1 MSGNRPLCAGQPTL
15 WRLGPTE
22 IVDLGGVVGLAGYAT
37 LAWTSHGFA
46 GEPGLAGFFG
56 VLAWVSLPWLFVFAC
71 FRHCPHALP
80 VGRLVLWA
88 VLFRSCGLFGIPLFE
103 DDWFR
108 YLWDGYRFVEAGTPY
123 GWPPAASFLDA
134 DVPVAMQRV
143 LDQVNYPDVPTIYGP
158 TTQYVFG
165 LGYLISPGS
174 LVPLQLLLVAADIVL
189 IRMLLSVA
197 APGFVL
203 LYAWCPLVVK
213 EIAFTAHPDGLAV
226 CLAFAAVL
234 LRQREF
240 AVAAAACLAL
250 AVGAKVFALL
260 LAPFVLART
269 PPRAWIAFVGVIALL
284 YLPFVIQGSTDL
296 PTLALFATT
305 WEFNAALYGVVSEWL
320 APDAARLLLGG
331 VLLAFGATYW
341 VHHLRQAPGQIPR
354 GDWIFGAFLL
364 AAPVINP
371 WYALW
376 FLPFAV
382 VYPSRWAWTAS
393 SVLLLAYLTGVNLD
407 NAELD
412 PFVQPWWVRPLEF
425 GATLG
430 ALGLDLR
437 RQRSFASPRRADPH
451 DQR

>member
-1 MSGNRPLCAGQPTL
+1 M
-15 WRLGPTE
+15 
-22 IVDLGGVVGLAGYAT
+22 VGLAGYAT

-71 FRHCPHALP
+71 FRHYPGALP

-143 LDQVNYPDVPTIYGP
+143 LDQVNYPDIPTIYGP

-174 LVPLQLLLVAADIVL
+174 LVPVQLLLVAADIVL

-197 APGFVL
+197 APGLVL

-234 LRQREF
+234 LRRRELF
-240 AVAAAACLAL
+240 VASGVCLAV
-250 AVGAKVFALL
+250 AVGAKIFALL
-260 LAPFVLART
+260 LVPFVLARAPART
-269 PPRAWIAFVGVIALL
+269 WLAFATVLALL
-284 YLPFVIQGSTDL
+284 YLPFVLQGGTDL
-296 PTLALFATT
+296 PTLAFFATT
-305 WEFNAALYGVVSEWL
+305 WEFNPALYALLAPWLSPAGARLALGAALLVLGTAYGL
-320 APDAARLLLGG
+320 H
-331 VLLAFGATYW
+331 Y
-341 VHHLRQAPGQIPR
+341 LRRTPGQIPR
-354 GDWIFGAFLL
+354 GDWIFGAFLI

-393 SVLLLAYLTGVNLD
+393 SAVLLSYVTGLNLD
-407 NAELD
+407 SLELD
-412 PFVQPWWVRPLEF
+412 PFVQPWWVRPVEF
-425 GATLG
+425 GTILA
-430 ALGLDLR
+430 ALGVDLWR
-437 RQRSFASPRRADPH
+437 GRSRLFSKPPSRPG
-451 DQR
+451 